1 MKRYP
6 ITPCPAPRMTRRDA
20 WAKRPAVLRYFAFRD
35 EVRLHRVTIPD
46 RVRIVFVMPMPAS
59 WSAKKRAAMDG
70 KPHTVRPDGDNLAK
84 GIFDSVFKDDAHI
97 WDVRYSKIWGQS
109 GEIWIGEL
117 TGEIE

>member
-1 MKRYP
+1 MSQSDRWK
-6 ITPCPAPRMTRRDA
+6 
-20 WAKRPAVLRYFAFRD
+20 KRPCVLRYRAFRD
-35 EVRLHRVTIPD
+35 EIILHRVTIPD
-46 RVRIVFVMPMPAS
+46 RVRMVFVMPMPAS